1 MLKSWRKYG
10 TQVFGNWSVGHPVTS
25 IDQLEVGMILF
36 RDSQQ
41 FDALNLCR
49 VTTCDKGRQLCYATF
64 VGPLDTSNGRTGC
77 GPEPEFAIWNFE
89 IETKEGRTPCFHFA
103 VQAQAQPDPAAPIQ
117 MNPLSVYEETGRKA
131 GLASKRKDEALR
143 QFHSSWL
150 RKALALEAEPYR
162 TQAREAFDRAYG
174 EEARPAV
181 MPF

>member
-1 MLKSWRKYG
+1 MLKSWRKFG
-10 TQVFGNWSVGHPVTS
+10 TQVFGNWVVGQPVAS

-36 RDSQQ
+36 RDSDQ

-49 VTTCDKGRQLCYATF
+49 VTKCDKGRQLCYAQF

-77 GPEPEFAIWNFE
+77 GPEPEFAIWDFE
-89 IETKEGRTPCFHFA
+89 VTTKEGRTPCFHFA
-103 VQAQAQPDPAAPIQ
+103 VQASIQ